1 MKIHSRAVIAQNSL
15 SCMKTVKKSALF
27 REKKSHFM
35 KMYTLNIISLD
46 ASLSVCLCV
55 PVRYN
60 CEPFEMPWA
69 QGTMY

>member
-1 MKIHSRAVIAQNSL
+1 
-15 SCMKTVKKSALF
+15 
-27 REKKSHFM
+27 M

-55 PVRYN
+55 PVGYN